1 MTNSGDGGQ
10 PGLPFGS
17 DYTPDAAAAEPGAR
31 VRRRVQRQVEEL
43 STNRTNPVSQ
53 RQLVRA
59 VSSRYQERRG
69 RRLATVVDPRGLDVL
84 LVSDEILVTEQTWAD
99 PGARGYL
106 ERQGLSEDD
115 LGCPD
120 LESRLVRLVTSEDR
134 TAQDLDDIATE
145 LRSRGFAAS
154 LTHITPCSPVIKSRS
169 LGGPAPADG
178 LVPFAD
184 YPVVDAGS
192 GPVARVAVIDTGIV
206 GAPRTD
212 GWLQSVER
220 HRRDDPDTHGN
231 ENNIDLLDVEPRD
244 GLLDFSDGHGTFVSG
259 IVAQVAP
266 SADIAVYRALRG
278 GGAGSEL
285 DVACAMVRAVK
296 AGAQVLNLSLG
307 CQTRHDQPSLAIAAA
322 LDWIGEFERT
332 HDAEV
337 VVVAAAG
344 NYGDTAPVWPAAFRR
359 VVSVAAL
366 ASDLRATPWSSHGF
380 WVDCSTVGEGI
391 QSTFVEGTESYEFT
405 GEPDTFGPNAFAHWS
420 GTSFAAPQVT
430 GAIARAMHEHG
441 LGPREAF
448 RWLMARGRA
457 IPDFGQAL
465 SILPGV

>member
-1 MTNSGDGGQ
+1 MTNPGDDGQ

-17 DYTPDAAAAEPGAR
+17 DYAPDEAAPQPGAR
-31 VRRRVQRQVEEL
+31 VRRRVQRQIEEL

-69 RRLATVVDPRGLDVL
+69 RRLDTVADARGLDVL
-84 LVSDEILVTEQTWAD
+84 LVADEILVTEQTWAD

-106 ERQGLSEDD
+106 ERQGLSEAE

-120 LESRLVRLVTSEDR
+120 LESRLVRLVTSEER
-134 TAQDLDDIATE
+134 TAQELDDVATE

-169 LGGPAPADG
+169 LGGPAPAES
-178 LVPFAD
+178 LAPWAE
-184 YPVVDAGS
+184 YPVVDAGT
-192 GPVARVAVIDTGIV
+192 GAVARVAVIDTGIA

-212 GWLQSVER
+212 GWLESVER
-220 HRRDDPDTHGN
+220 HHRDDPTTHGN
-231 ENNIDLLDVEPRD
+231 DANVDLLDVDPHD
-244 GLLDFSDGHGTFVSG
+244 GFLDFSDGHGTFVSG

-266 SADIAVYRALRG
+266 SADIAVYRALKG

-322 LDWIGEFERT
+322 LDWISEFERV
-332 HDAEV
+332 HGAEV

-359 VVSVAAL
+359 VVSVAAVS
-366 ASDLRATPWSSHGF
+366 SDLRPTPWSSRGF
-380 WVDCSTVGEGI
+380 WVDCSTIGEGI
-391 QSTFVEGTESYEFT
+391 LSTFVEGTESYEFT
-405 GEPDTFGPNAFAHWS
+405 GEPDTFGPNSFAHWS
-420 GTSFAAPQVT
+420 GTSFAAPQVA
-430 GAIARAMHEHG
+430 GAIARVMHEHG
-441 LGPREAF
+441 LGPREALS
-448 RWLMARGRA
+448 WLMVRGRA
-457 IPDFGQAL
+457 VPDFGQAL
-465 SILPGV
+465 NILPGV